1 MIAEP
6 SPRLIETAHIM
17 IDAAR
22 GLVKLKVRLP
32 FLFPAK
38 SIARGIV
45 AVVNSSRQNGYT
57 E

>member
-45 AVVNSSRQNGYT
+45 TVVNSSRQNGYT